1 MHDTES
7 PLTIGPMTAEDA
19 EAVAAIETQSFSM
32 PRTAESFLSE
42 MRQDTTCFLVAR
54 IAGKVVGHIGLWL
67 IADESHIIT
76 LAVHPEHRG
85 RKIGEG
91 LLVAGIAQ
99 ALSNGAKRITL
110 EVRSSNES
118 AQALYR
124 KYGFVPV
131 ALRKGYYQTEKDD
144 GVVMWVDQIDAP
156 HYVQRFQNLRDQL
169 SFDLENSLHGES
181 RAG

>member
-1 MHDTES
+1 
-7 PLTIGPMTAEDA
+7 MTTEDA
-19 EAVAAIETQSFSM
+19 EAVAAIEIQSFST

-54 IAGKVVGHIGLWL
+54 ISGKVVGHVGLWL

-85 RKIGEG
+85 RRIGES
-91 LLVAGIAQ
+91 LLVEGIAQ

-131 ALRKGYYQTEKDD
+131 ALRKGYYQKEQDD

-156 HYVQRFQNLRDQL
+156 HYLQRFQNLREQL
-169 SFDLENSLHGES
+169 SFDLEHSLHGKS